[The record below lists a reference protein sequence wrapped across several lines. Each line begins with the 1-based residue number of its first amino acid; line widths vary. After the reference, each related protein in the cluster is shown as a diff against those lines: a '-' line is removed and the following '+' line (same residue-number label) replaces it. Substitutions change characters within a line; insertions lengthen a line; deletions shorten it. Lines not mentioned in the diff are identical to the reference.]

1 MNYKKDIYF
10 LHINGKFCAF
20 SSHNNFIYLTKSD
33 NFIKMIEFIRDK
45 YQDSRLRCINNEG
58 IKQFIINETS
68 YITDNVIKMDNKTI
82 ILKPNV
88 DKLCYNNIVELNVP
102 TGETKLYK
110 IKNNNYIMDRSI
122 NR

>member
-1 MNYKKDIYF
+1 MNYEKDIYF
-10 LHINGKFCAF
+10 LHINNNFCAY
-20 SSHNNFIYLTKSD
+20 SKYNNKIYITSSD
-33 NFIKMIEFIRDK
+33 NFNKLINFVRDNNK
-45 YQDSRLRCINNEG
+45 ESRLRCIRNEG
-58 IKQFIINETS
+58 IKQFIIEETS
-68 YITDNVIKMDNKTI
+68 NITDNVIKTENNAI